1 MQSFLRQTAEHI
13 YQTYT
18 DQLSELC
25 IVLPTRRATLYF
37 KNALAQAAPTGI
49 WSPQIFSMEDFVCS
63 MAQVDVLEPLHLQL
77 DLYDLMLQQDPHLD
91 FDQFV
96 GWSATLLEDFSRMD
110 MELVNPGA
118 VFEYVSEAKALER
131 WDPSNPGSSAP
142 TPNVK
147 QYFQLWANL
156 EKTYFALQDKLK
168 KDKQAYTG
176 MAFRLVAER
185 IKEIAQSE
193 KAFFRYIFIG
203 LNALSKAEQKII
215 NTLLEAGKADV
226 FFDSDAYYMAPES
239 DKRAGHFLKRYKA
252 KWPLPEWNWEQNLLL
267 TDTKEINAIGVANAS
282 MQGKIAGQL
291 LREIREKDPSAEIA
305 IILPDETLL
314 LPVLHSIS
322 DEVTDYNVT
331 MGLSFKGTPLFNL
344 VDLLFEVHLT
354 GVVQPAD
361 TGYKV
366 NRYHH
371 VAVTKLLQ
379 HPFLRRYEQYLNSV
393 AERETDLDLFQHVL
407 DEMVQRNSVLLTAEE
422 IIKLGREHPMFIT
435 LFSTWRDCTDL
446 IETLYNLVDALG
458 RIYRVE
464 TENPIETEYLYLLFT
479 IVKRLD
485 TLFDCREHKI
495 SVRSFKKFLYE
506 QIGNTKLPF
515 SGEPIS
521 PTQVMGMLETRALDF
536 ENLIILSVN
545 ENILPQ
551 PKKQN
556 SLFPYDVLRMFGLPT
571 YAEQESITSY
581 YFYRLLQRAKR
592 VNLLYVLPSDT
603 YGSGEKSRFI
613 LQLQHDLAPRNPNLT
628 FRELTAVV
636 EQLDTKEYEPDIIIQ
651 KDEALLAKLKQQLQ
665 YGLYPSHLNQFVNC
679 SLQYYFSR
687 IAKLEEVDEI
697 DEKVGADTFGTIVHQ
712 VLEDYFRPFAD
723 SGAPI
728 EKPDVELMLAN
739 LPEKVKQEFK
749 RGTLGN
755 LPEQGMNLILYQVAV
770 QLLTRYLEGL
780 LSSDELPLYILQ
792 LEEKLF
798 TDLEVTL
805 PHGEKITA
813 RIAGKADRIDLSGQ
827 TLRVIDY
834 KTGKVEAK
842 NLKVKPEELEEA
854 LLHDRKLD
862 KVRQLWLYRYILA
875 KEMQKGSLLESKI
888 LNLPKAQYGYE
899 AGIISFRNL
908 EAGVLTSH
916 LPFQDEAGAPVDFT
930 LMSETLLRKLV
941 NNMLDPQ
948 EPIRKTNDLET
959 CQYCAY
965 KTICARG

>member
-1 MQSFLRQTAEHI
+1 MYSFLRQTAEHI
-13 YQTYT
+13 YQTYA
-18 DQLSELC
+18 DRLSDLC

-49 WSPQIFSMEDFVCS
+49 WSPQIYSMEDFVCN
-63 MAQVDVLEPLHLQL
+63 MANVEVLEPLHLQL
-77 DLYDLMLQQDPHLD
+77 DLYDLLLRVDPKLD

-96 GWSATLLEDFSRMD
+96 GWSATLLEDFSRLD
-110 MELVNPGA
+110 MELVDA
-118 VFEYVSEAKALER
+118 HKVFEYVSEAKALER
-131 WDPSNPGSSAP
+131 WDPGKPGSSAP

-156 EKTYFALQDKLK
+156 EQTYHALQAHLQQN
-168 KDKQAYTG
+168 KQAYTG
-176 MAFRLVAER
+176 MAFRMVANR
-185 IKEIAQSE
+185 IKDIAQSE
-193 KAFFRYIFIG
+193 QGPYRYLFVG
-203 LNALSKAEQKII
+203 LNALSRAEQKII
-215 NTLLEAGKADV
+215 QTLLEAGKAEV
-226 FFDSDAYYMAPES
+226 FFDSDDYYMAPEA

-252 KWPLPEWNWEQNLLL
+252 KWPLPQWNWQQNLLL
-267 TDTKEINAIGVANAS
+267 SDTKEINAIGVANAS

-291 LREIREKDPSAEIA
+291 LREIRQQDPSAEIA

-344 VDLLFEVHLT
+344 IDLLFEVHLT
-354 GVVQPAD
+354 GVVQPSD
-361 TGYKV
+361 TGYKI

-371 VAVTKLLQ
+371 LAVTKLLQ
-379 HPFLRRYEQYLNSV
+379 HPFLRRYEQYLNSI
-393 AERETDLDLFQHVL
+393 AEREADLDLFQHVL
-407 DEMVQRNSVLLTAEE
+407 DEMVARNNVLLTAEE
-422 IIKLGREHPMFIT
+422 LIKLGREHPMFIT
-435 LFSTWRDCTDL
+435 LFRTWNDCTDL
-446 IETLYNLVDALG
+446 IDTLYQLVDALG

-464 TENPIETEYLYLLFT
+464 TENPIETEYLYILYT

-545 ENILPQ
+545 ENVLPQ
-551 PKKQN
+551 PKKQT
-556 SLFPYDVLRMFGLPT
+556 SLFPYDVLRTFGLPT

-603 YGSGEKSRFI
+603 YGSGERSRFI
-613 LQLQHDLAPRNPNLT
+613 LQLQHDLALRNPNIK

-651 KDEALLAKLKQQLQ
+651 KDEEVLFKLKEQLRR
-665 YGLYPSHLNQFVNC
+665 GLYPSHLNQFVNC

-687 IAKLEEVDEI
+687 IAKLEEVEEI
-697 DEKVGADTFGTIVHQ
+697 DEAIGADTFGTIVHQ
-712 VLEDYFRPFAD
+712 VLEDYFKPYAEE
-723 SGAPI
+723 GNPI
-728 EKPDVELMLAN
+728 ERSDVERMLAG
-739 LPEKVKQEFK
+739 LETKVQQEFK

-755 LPEQGMNLILYQVAV
+755 LPEQGMNLILYKVAV
-770 QLLTRYLEGL
+770 QLLTRYLQGL
-780 LSSDELPLYILQ
+780 LESEELPLYILQ
-792 LEEKLF
+792 LEETLL
-798 TDLEVTL
+798 TDLDVSL
-805 PHGEKITA
+805 PSGEKITA
-813 RIAGKADRIDLSGQ
+813 RIAGKADRIDLSGT

-834 KTGKVEAK
+834 KTGKVEAR
-842 NLKVKPEELEEA
+842 NLKVNPEDLETT
-854 LLHDRKLD
+854 LLHDRHLD

-875 KEMQKGSLLESKI
+875 KEIQKGSLLESKV
-888 LNLPKAQYGYE
+888 LNLPKSHYDFE

-908 EAGVLTSH
+908 GAGVLTSE
-916 LPFQDEAGAPVDFT
+916 LPFVDAAGAPADF
-930 LMSETLLRKLV
+930 MSTSERLLKELV
-941 NNMLDPQ
+941 LHMLNPE

-959 CQYCAY
+959 CQFCPY